1 MKVKGAKYKRLKAV
15 CTKKLDEVRIIN
27 RDVEAVWR
35 NNVKKAK
42 RIFASDDH
50 LNAAEKRIKV
60 RILSDVNSDVLGEP
74 LLHKVTFIYPK
85 LLELCLDQPNIDINI
100 KNDKDR

>member
-15 CTKKLDEVRIIN
+15 CTKKLDQIRIIN

-42 RIFASDDH
+42 TLFAVDDH
-50 LNAAEKRIKV
+50 LMLNAAEKRIKV
-60 RILSDVNSDVLGEP
+60 RILSDVNSDNLGEP
-74 LLHKVTFIYPK
+74 TSSYLYLPK
-85 LLELCLDQPNIDINI
+85 TIGIVPCPA
-100 KNDKDR
+100 